1 MKILKVAIALV
12 FCILLMTACA
22 AAQTSASGDTSL
34 QRLPQD
40 EKAVSTVTN
49 APTQISRG
57 QVVYVPAYSHIYHGN
72 GIEQLLTITL
82 SVRNTSL
89 KAPIFVRS
97 VRYYDSKGAQ
107 VKEYTQGNLRLA
119 PLATTEFLIP
129 QQDDS
134 GGAGANFI
142 VEWVADQQITEP
154 IIEAV
159 MISTSSQ
166 QGISF
171 ISTGRV
177 IQELPAKS

>member
-1 MKILKVAIALV
+1 VKILKVAIAFIL
-12 FCILLMTACA
+12 CIVLMTACA
-22 AAQTSASGDTSL
+22 AAQTPASGDTSL
-34 QRLPQD
+34 KRLPQD
-40 EKAVSTVTN
+40 EKAVSVTK

-119 PLATTEFLIP
+119 PLASTEFLIP
-129 QQDDS
+129 QQDDR

-142 VEWVADQQITEP
+142 VEWVADEQITEP

-171 ISTGRV
+171 VSAGRV
-177 IQELPAKS
+177 IQELVASK